1 MCLVTVQSSLL
12 IQCLSSAA
20 VVRLLVLLRES
31 EIHDEFLIDLV
42 RVVFPNGFSEPARF
56 LFALFLLSKVF
67 CNCIKWLLDFL
78 SRPIVSLKSF
88 TCWFASSLA
97 IPYLSCSLP
106 TNSSYLPAIAA
117 RSSFITFPQWCIA
130 LPLRCFHS
138 PSIRSQFIGRFPF
151 RHNPSHGAQVP
162 GSPVGEPLELN
173 LMKYSG

>member
-1 MCLVTVQSSLL
+1 MITLW
-12 IQCLSSAA
+12 
-20 VVRLLVLLRES
+20 S
-31 EIHDEFLIDLV
+31 EIHHELPVDLV
-42 RVVFPNGFSEPARF
+42 RVVFPNGFLEPARF
-56 LFALFLLSKVF
+56 LFALFLLCKVF
-67 CNCIKWLLDFL
+67 RNCIKWLLDFL
-78 SRPIVSLKSF
+78 SRPIVSLKSL

-151 RHNPSHGAQVP
+151 RHNPSDGAQVS

-173 LMKYSG
+173 LMKYTGLNFRMNRLKG